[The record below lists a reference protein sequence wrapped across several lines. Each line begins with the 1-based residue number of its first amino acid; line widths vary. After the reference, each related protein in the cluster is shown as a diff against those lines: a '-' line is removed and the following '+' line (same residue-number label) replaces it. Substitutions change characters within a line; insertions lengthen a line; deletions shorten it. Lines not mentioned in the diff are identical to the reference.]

1 MLKFTTNIMSGKNTD
16 AGLFLS
22 IFACIFTLLPIPAL
36 GQETLRLGIMPLQS
50 EERTREIFQPMA
62 RYIQHLTGKK
72 VELLTY
78 PNFLSYWSETQKGD
92 KYDIVFDAAN
102 FIDYRN
108 KTHDFTVIARQ
119 PGTISISLI
128 VPEDSFVFDSDELIG
143 KKISTLGPPSL
154 TAINIYD
161 MYDNPVRQ
169 PSIIEANN
177 TQHVISMLKDGKV
190 DAGMIPTPL
199 VSGIMANEGG
209 INVVLTTEPV
219 PSMGISVSPDVT
231 SEIREKLVKGF
242 LEADK
247 TPEGKKMLE
256 GTSLNPFEKTS
267 NQDYFGFSEMMMEQL

>member
-1 MLKFTTNIMSGKNTD
+1 MSKFTSTIKSGKTRD

-22 IFACIFTLLPIPAL
+22 IFACILTLLPIPAIA
-36 GQETLRLGIMPLQS
+36 QETLRLSIMPLQS

-62 RYIQHLTGKK
+62 SYIQHLTGKK
-72 VELLTY
+72 VELHTY
-78 PNFLSYWSETQKGD
+78 PNFISYWSETQKGD
-92 KYDIVFDAAN
+92 KYDVVFDAAN

-108 KTHDFTVIARQ
+108 KTHDFTVIAKQ
-119 PGTISISLI
+119 PGTVSISLI
-128 VPEDSFVFDSDELIG
+128 VPEDSIVFDSEELVG
-143 KKISTLGPPSL
+143 KKISTLGPPSI
-154 TAINIYD
+154 AAVNIYG
-161 MYDNPVRQ
+161 MYENPVRQ
-169 PSIIEANN
+169 PTVVEANN
-177 TQHVISMLKDGKV
+177 SQHVIKMLQEGKV

-219 PSMGISVSPDVT
+219 PSMGISVSPGVT
-231 SEIREKLVKGF
+231 SEIREILVKGF

-267 NQDYFGFSEMMMEQL
+267 NQNYFGFSEMMLDLL